1 MQLFNESLILED
13 RFNIPRLMNM
23 SFYPNRVENDN
34 NSRKTRRFDREWITP
49 SKQQKTTSI
58 DSS

>member
-13 RFNIPRLMNM
+13 CFNIPRLMNM

-34 NSRKTRRFDREWITP
+34 NKLKTSSLIENGLHV
-49 SKQQKTTSI
+49 KTTKNNI
-58 DSS
+58 N